1 MADGGE
7 PTFSANTPLATVS
20 DGRDAAALAA
30 AYFGDP
36 LPWQASVLED
46 LLARDERDK
55 YEAKVYAIAIP
66 RQNGKSWVVRARCFY
81 GLVVCGEAILFTCQH
96 GDTADE
102 MFKALSAERRSQTG
116 PAFSLCVLR
125 GNTVNS
131 SLVRPSNEQECAVE
145 STRYSPTRS

>member
-66 RQNGKSWVVRARCFY
+66 RQNEIGRAH
-81 GLVVCGEAILFTCQH
+81 V
-96 GDTADE
+96 
-102 MFKALSAERRSQTG
+102 
-116 PAFSLCVLR
+116 
-125 GNTVNS
+125 
-131 SLVRPSNEQECAVE
+131 
-145 STRYSPTRS
+145 